1 MLCLNLTAAKKNV
14 HMQNEKLTECVHAGL
29 STELCWKKMDAKEI
43 ESFAALAEESSKTD
57 KSCGLL
63 FDVAVRDPA
72 TIFHHDLG
80 CSGRTVLHCNCTF
93 ARMNFDEMIALES
106 ALQSGLDVRSPQ
118 ETVCISLAAR
128 ENQILSNVA
137 SFYWLGTEARAGKL
151 HLLKP
156 LSALQMMTT
165 GDEA

>member
-1 MLCLNLTAAKKNV
+1 M
-14 HMQNEKLTECVHAGL
+14 EL
-29 STELCWKKMDAKEI
+29 SWKKMDAKEI
-43 ESFAALAEESSKTD
+43 KSFAALAEESSKTE
-57 KSCGLL
+57 KLCGLL

-72 TIFHHDLG
+72 TIFRHDLG

-106 ALQSGLDVRSPQ
+106 ASQSGLDVQNPQ
-118 ETVCISLAAR
+118 ETVRISLAAR

-137 SFYWLGTEARAGKL
+137 SFFGLVTEARAGKL